1 LHKYEI
7 DGPVWRALLGEF
19 SRGMTDL
26 ITIRQ
31 FGNMSEALL
40 AKGCLESAGIEC
52 FLADANVT
60 RLEWP
65 LSRGMR
71 LQVSPDDAE
80 SAIEILA
87 SAQRGVSG

>member
-1 LHKYEI
+1 
-7 DGPVWRALLGEF
+7 V
-19 SRGMTDL
+19 
-26 ITIRQ
+26 TIRQ

-52 FLADANVT
+52 FLADMNIG

-71 LQVSPDDAE
+71 LQVSPDDVETAIAVLE
-80 SAIEILA
+80 SVANHSSL
-87 SAQRGVSG
+87 